1 MHPHSGCGIGT
12 KLEVR
17 PNHDQSALQAAL
29 STCDFVRHLILP
41 SPLASRE
48 DPALV
53 VMNLAVQLR
62 SMAHRIN
69 ADVVTRTILRE

>member
-1 MHPHSGCGIGT
+1 
-12 KLEVR
+12 
-17 PNHDQSALQAAL
+17 
-29 STCDFVRHLILP
+29 LILP